1 MIGVS
6 QLMSRVIQTTI
17 QPAKIVA
24 PDGEF
29 TFQFNP
35 ATLKLTV
42 NNNRSSDKAL
52 GQASSPPRGEI
63 PIAATTEG
71 SSTLSFDV
79 VIDESEWRPGP
90 GPLDMALYVIQ
101 SLNPLF
107 DIPGTITTK
116 NVLESK
122 SLGMMSL
129 LAPQIAGTVKQ
140 WFIWSRAEERG
151 GVVGGKASGNDL
163 PEILFIWGDMKFR
176 GHIQTLTADM
186 SIYDAKGNPRR
197 AKLSVT
203 MGGTIDG
210 WTPE

>member
-1 MIGVS
+1 MINVS

-35 ATLKLTV
+35 ATMKLTV
-42 NNNRSSDKAL
+42 KNSQSTDKAL
-52 GQASSPPRGEI
+52 GQASSPPRGQI
-63 PIAATTEG
+63 PIAAATEG
-71 SSTLSFDV
+71 AATLEFDV

-90 GPLDMALYVIQ
+90 SPVDTVKYVLQ

-107 DIPGTITTK
+107 DLPGSMTTK
-116 NVLESK
+116 NVLEAK

-140 WFIWSRAEERG
+140 W
-151 GVVGGKASGNDL
+151 KTN
-163 PEILFIWGDMKFR
+163 
-176 GHIQTLTADM
+176 
-186 SIYDAKGNPRR
+186 
-197 AKLSVT
+197 
-203 MGGTIDG
+203 
-210 WTPE
+210 